1 MIERYLELER
11 GALFLLSELGARRAA
26 AVVTQESGTVCEL
39 KNLAVEPEFQR
50 RGCGR
55 ARVGWL
61 AGHYRSRF
69 ETMQVG
75 TGEAP
80 STLAFYQSY
89 GFSPSHRISGFFTIH
104 YDHPIVEDGVLLAD
118 MAVLSMPLT
127 AAPIVTFREGFL

>member
-1 MIERYLELER
+1 
-11 GALFLLSELGARRAA
+11 
-26 AVVTQESGTVCEL
+26 
-39 KNLAVEPEFQR
+39 
-50 RGCGR
+50 
-55 ARVGWL
+55 
-61 AGHYRSRF
+61 
-69 ETMQVG
+69 MQVG

-89 GFSPSHRISGFFTIH
+89 GFSPFHRISGFFTIH